1 MNDLTPYEHRS
12 RPIPSSM
19 IEDVN
24 KTIQKMLD
32 DNVNEP
38 PDSSFTNQLCI
49 VRKPSGEV
57 RITVDARKLNA
68 RSRMNYF
75 RNENVES
82 LLNKV
87 NGAKFRTILDLGSAF
102 WQIGLHEPCKI
113 LLRSCIMENSIGSHE
128 RHLDSIVRTQRCCA
142 HFMVYLK
149 MRWIHLPLV
158 LLMLFVC
165 LIIFTL
171 II

>member
-1 MNDLTPYEHRS
+1 
-12 RPIPSSM
+12 M
-19 IEDVN
+19 IENVI

-32 DNVNEP
+32 DHVIEP
-38 PDSSFTNQLCI
+38 ADSSYINPLCI

-87 NGAKFRTILDLGSAF
+87 NGAKYLTILDISASF
-102 WQIGLHEPCKI
+102 WQIGLQEPCKDFTAF
-113 LLRSCIMENSIGSHE
+113 LLNGKQYRFTRTPFGPNSSN
-128 RHLDSIVRTQRCCA
+128 
-142 HFMVYLK
+142 
-149 MRWIHLPLV
+149 
-158 LLMLFVC
+158 
-165 LIIFTL
+165 
-171 II
+171 